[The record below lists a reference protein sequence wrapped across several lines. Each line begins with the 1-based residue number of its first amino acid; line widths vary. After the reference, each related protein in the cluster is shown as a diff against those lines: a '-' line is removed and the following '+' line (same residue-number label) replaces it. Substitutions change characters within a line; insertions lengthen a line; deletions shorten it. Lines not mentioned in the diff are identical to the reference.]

1 MLPISL
7 LMPRESAMFHKSVIQ
22 YSMFSKALSVTLNCS
37 EAFYSH
43 SW

>member
-1 MLPISL
+1 MLPIRL
-7 LMPRESAMFHKSVIQ
+7 LMPRESPMFHESVIQ
-22 YSMFSKALSVTLNCS
+22 YYIFSKALSVTLNCS